1 MDNSYDSGNPLA
13 IGIFARFGWWLNP
26 YIAGCCYYRYID
38 QNNPRAQTFVTIP
51 VRRVNSDKKAQVKD
65 MIGFQE
71 EIAKIQT
78 AIADFKSGQNLNIA
92 IISEPFAGKTTFLGA
107 IEKMNPQKVTRL
119 SFSSIL
125 KNKEDSKIPENSKRV
140 VIIDDC
146 NFLYERKIGGFETLE
161 YFLRSTVSSSNIF
174 ITTWNLYSWNYLDEV
189 IKIEE
194 YFPVQIKLPKFTKDR
209 IKEFILSK
217 YEEKEIK
224 FEEDVAF
231 QKEKVFEPKKL
242 TISIKPLEKTINI
255 PYFKIN
261 YSLIKFRLLKK
272 EEKVGIEDIIFE
284 KIHRISN
291 GNPGVAMIIWEKS
304 LEYPI
309 IKPSKINDVSFNID
323 LDYKESFVLFLIL
336 SMKSIN
342 NDKLSDILGPDF
354 QVDKMIFGLSN
365 QGLITVDD
373 ISCNIKPEAIKS
385 IIEYL
390 KKLRMVW

>member
-1 MDNSYDSGNPLA
+1 M
-13 IGIFARFGWWLNP
+13 
-26 YIAGCCYYRYID
+26 
-38 QNNPRAQTFVTIP
+38 
-51 VRRVNSDKKAQVKD
+51 NSDKKAPVKE

-78 AIADFKSGQNLNIA
+78 AIADFECGQNLNIA
-92 IISEPFAGKTTFLGA
+92 IIAEHFAGKTTLIDA
-107 IEKMNPQKVTRL
+107 IEKLNPQKVTRL
-119 SFSSIL
+119 SFSSIV
-125 KNKEDSKIPENSKRV
+125 KNKEKTKIPENSKRI

-161 YFLRSTVSSSNIF
+161 YFLRSAVSSSNIF
-174 ITTWNLYSWNYLDEV
+174 ITTWNIYSWNYLDEV
-189 IKIEE
+189 IKIGD
-194 YFPVQIKLPKFTKDR
+194 YFPVQIKLPKFTKDQ
-209 IKEFILSK
+209 IKEFILSR

-231 QKEKVFEPKKL
+231 EKEKVFEPGKF

-261 YSLIKFRLLKK
+261 YDLLKVRLLKK
-272 EEKVGIEDIIFE
+272 EERVGIEDIIFE

-291 GNPGVAMIIWEKS
+291 GNPGVAKIIWEKS

-309 IKPSKINDVSFNID
+309 IKPSKINDVSFNIV

-342 NDKLSDILGPDF
+342 NDELSEILGPDF
-354 QVDKMIFGLSN
+354 QVYKIIFRLSN
-365 QGLITVDD
+365 QGLIAVDD
-373 ISCNIKPEAIKS
+373 VSCIIKPEALKS
-385 IIEYL
+385 ILEFM

>member
-1 MDNSYDSGNPLA
+1 
-13 IGIFARFGWWLNP
+13 
-26 YIAGCCYYRYID
+26 
-38 QNNPRAQTFVTIP
+38 
-51 VRRVNSDKKAQVKD
+51 

-78 AIADFKSGQNLNIA
+78 AIADFESGQNLNIA
-92 IISEPFAGKTTFLGA
+92 IISEPLAGKTTFLGA

-161 YFLRSTVSSSNIF
+161 YFLRSAVSSSNIF
-174 ITTWNLYSWNYLDEV
+174 ITTWNLYSWNYLNEV

-231 QKEKVFEPKKL
+231 EKEKVFEPKKF

-261 YSLIKFRLLKK
+261 YSLLKFRLLKK

-291 GNPGVAMIIWEKS
+291 GNPGVAKIIWEKS

-365 QGLITVDD
+365 QGLITIDD